1 MPASRRKFTPLAL
14 VLALATA
21 AAPQQARASD
31 EAFELWLN
39 PSIGTDLDSDTGVE
53 LETAQRF
60 RSASDGRPDTYFF
73 RLWVNQDLA
82 DNVTL
87 SGAVEQR
94 FNNGDDDERRLI
106 QQLTTRHGMLRTR
119 LRLEQRFEEGQG
131 GRMGLRLRPRLGVN
145 VPLDDAG
152 KWAAKADAELFW
164 TLRSTGAGGDTGITW
179 LRTQVG
185 IGYDVSDNLS
195 LNLIYLRQQ
204 DFRAGRPDRIGHAP
218 LIGIEFAL

>member
-1 MPASRRKFTPLAL
+1 MPALRRKSTPIAL
-14 VLALATA
+14 VLALAAA
-21 AAPQQARASD
+21 AAPQQAMAND
-31 EAFELWLN
+31 EAFEFWLN
-39 PSIGTDLDSDTGVE
+39 PSIGTDLDNDTGLE

-106 QQLTTRHGMLRTR
+106 QQLSTRHGILRTR
-119 LRLEQRFEEGQG
+119 LRLEQRFEEGQS
-131 GRMGLRLRPRLGVN
+131 GRLGLRLRPRLGAN
-145 VPLDDAG
+145 VPLNEEG
-152 KWAAKADAELFW
+152 KWVVKGDAELFW
-164 TLRSTGAGGDTGITW
+164 TLRSTGAGGDTGITG

-185 IGYDVSDNLS
+185 LGYDVSDNLS
-195 LNLIYLRQQ
+195 LSLIYLRQQ

-218 LIGIEFAL
+218 LIGIEFVL